1 MQRAVFRPR
10 KAEVL
15 HMRFVIRSAFWLIVA
30 FVVIRPGIDINAA
43 AGSLTGEAL
52 KAGQQAIAA
61 QIDKTECNTLQCA
74 GGKALLAA
82 ALTNPNPALT
92 PMQAI
97 ASEPAPQPR
106 PRPAWL
112 G

>member
-1 MQRAVFRPR
+1 
-10 KAEVL
+10 VL
-15 HMRFVIRSAFWLIVA
+15 QVRFLLRSAFWLVVA
-30 FVVIRPGIDINAA
+30 FIAIRPGIDINAA

-52 KAGQQAIAA
+52 KAGQHVIAA
-61 QIDKTECNTLQCA
+61 QIDKTECNTIQCA

-82 ALTNPNPALT
+82 ALASPAATSVT
-92 PMQAI
+92 PVQDI
-97 ASEPAPQPR
+97 ATPTPAPLPR